1 MPRTLHYAVV
11 FISGEVNGKA
21 YKTYASD
28 ELHALA
34 APRAIK
40 QFSRMT
46 SLPRAKIAELIDND
60 EIFIMFG
67 INDLY
72 GTMDNVSWGITQV
85 WRKENYI
92 VSAYM
97 NKE

>member
-28 ELHALA
+28 GLHALA

-46 SLPRAKIAELIDND
+46 GLPRAKIAELIDNE
-60 EIFIMFG
+60 EISIKFG
-67 INDLY
+67 INSWS
-72 GTMDNVSWGITQV
+72 GTMDNVSWDITQV
-85 WRKENYI
+85 WRKRDYI